1 MIKLIITDIYIYTS
15 TCFAIFSVQ
24 EEKQGKA
31 TGGMGWSGP
40 PPPPPPFSSRPI
52 SRFFQNMIKKTCRG
66 VEISKDLQHS
76 YQTGQTFHK
85 SYNNILNDV
94 IN

>member
-31 TGGMGWSGP
+31 TGGMGGSG
-40 PPPPPPFSSRPI
+40 PPPPPFSSRPI
-52 SRFFQNMIKKTCRG
+52 SQFFQNMIKKTCRG

>member
-40 PPPPPPFSSRPI
+40 PPPPFFSKPI
-52 SRFFQNMIKKTCRG
+52 SKFFQKKKKKTCRG